1 MVNINIPMLNIQGL
15 PKIVVE
21 LELKTE
27 STKTIPVKIPE
38 TKYRFFLNI
47 DFGLKIYRII
57 N

>member
-1 MVNINIPMLNIQGL
+1 
-15 PKIVVE
+15 VE
-21 LELKTE
+21 LELKIE

-47 DFGLKIYRII
+47 DFGLKVYRII